1 MAKNATTPPPH
12 PPSPPNFSQPSMED
26 LSQTQSVPDILIS
39 RGRAWH
45 GLTLDWHGQRCMC
58 VPVEKVLQL
67 SSGFMLFFNN
77 CVKYTT
83 FWTTF
88 CELYRFIPG
97 NARLRHKR
105 AAAIEGSTAGGGV
118 GTSPEDWC
126 SAPLDAESDPVCG
139 TTTSTLNPCRLPLL
153 RLLGA
158 LMETSFTTADHGC
171 CAI

>member
-1 MAKNATTPPPH
+1 MAYSHGCTLFFMEWPRMQPPPPHPPPH

-67 SSGFMLFFNN
+67 SSGFMLSFKN

-97 NARLRHKR
+97 KARLRHKR
-105 AAAIEGSTAGGGV
+105 AAAIEGSTAGGGGRDV
-118 GTSPEDWC
+118 TRG
-126 SAPLDAESDPVCG
+126 LV
-139 TTTSTLNPCRLPLL
+139 
-153 RLLGA
+153 LGA
-158 LMETSFTTADHGC
+158 AGC
-171 CAI
+171 RE